1 MLIVSLPKQKCATTA
16 APRRFCQQGL
26 GESCAAD
33 QVGDSNECAT
43 GARAV
48 ISAVFLPA
56 HDQEREQER
65 DILLD
70 KTHPCDGRTTIFLM

>member
-1 MLIVSLPKQKCATTA
+1 MRYH
-16 APRRFCQQGL
+16 RRASAFLSAGSR
-26 GESCAAD
+26 GSCAGD

-43 GARAV
+43 WRPRSNFR
-48 ISAVFLPA
+48 IFLPA